1 LYTPYFTDIMRSF
14 VALSALLVVAT
25 AQTSSI
31 DLSDSTQTF
40 DIIPTSTPTPS
51 SIDDIDLNPTTIE
64 DVSGPIETSQACGQI
79 SELVAGESSEFPVVD
94 AELAHACLKS
104 LPFYSDDASSTIDE
118 IKKIVEFQSTLS
130 YLKDPPKGWP
140 NDAVDIVA
148 GLDKIKSDVESGQY
162 DNEFDFETDIASLM
176 VKAHDGHLGWNG
188 MAYAGIFRWRRS
200 SAFALVS
207 ASQDGSEVPQVWA
220 LEDFNGTVGYDPSPV
235 TQIDGKDVESFL
247 QDEAELNAYHDPDT
261 RYNAMFFSQAA
272 ENYGYFTSPRFYP
285 GATTNVTYENGTV
298 NTYNNGAIVLQP
310 ESWGYVSDAESLYQT
325 YIIPQTSSMRIKKRD
340 PAKMPL
346 HLENPRD
353 YEFRG
358 TFSQQHGSVPLLYPD
373 PVVAHSAEMVPLA
386 GFFINTGAGEIG
398 VLVATTFNTDD
409 VTGAQEFQ
417 AVVQE
422 YIAEAQSR
430 GVEKHIIDLRA
441 NNGGKVLSGYDMYL
455 QFFPS
460 QEPQTQ
466 NRYRGHRA
474 SEVFGENIS
483 SFKEINI
490 LNAELF
496 TSPFSNDAYLSS
508 TLEDFPDWNAM
519 YPPERFNNDK
529 FTALLKYNLSDA
541 LTTSSERTAVG
552 ITITGY
558 NERSNFTTDPFR
570 AEDII
575 LLTDGVCASTC
586 SIFTE
591 LMVQQSGV
599 RSLAVGGR
607 PTLGPMVAVGGT
619 KGTLVLPTTY
629 MEALSGYIVS
639 QFATSRSQA
648 NEWIEFLPAPAPIA
662 VMDASVN
669 FQDNIRAGFE
679 SAGVPTQFL
688 NDTASCRIWYEPEH
702 YFNVTKLWEK
712 VADVAFGNDGALDEG
727 ACVAGSVTNSE
738 QQQGKGDSNP
748 ESTGDGSAQGGG
760 DDEDAASGLR
770 VGWMGLL
777 VTVGAVALS
786 FCLM

>member
-1 LYTPYFTDIMRSF
+1 MRPF

-31 DLSDSTQTF
+31 DFSDSSQTF
-40 DIIPTSTPTPS
+40 DIVPTSTPTPS
-51 SIDDIDLNPTTIE
+51 SIDDIEVNPTTIE
-64 DVSGPIETSQACGQI
+64 DVSGPIETSEACGQI
-79 SELVAGESSEFPVVD
+79 AQLVSDDFSDFPAVD
-94 AELAHACLKS
+94 AELAYACLKS
-104 LPFYSDDASSTIDE
+104 LPFYADDASATIDE
-118 IKKIVEFQSTLS
+118 IKKGVEFQSTLS

-148 GLDKIKSDVESGQY
+148 GLDDIKNKVGSGQY
-162 DNEFDFETDIASLM
+162 NNEFDFETDIASLL

-207 ASQDGSEVPQVWA
+207 ASRDGSDVPQVWA

-235 TQIDGKDVESFL
+235 TQIDGRDVESFL
-247 QDEAELNAYHDPDT
+247 QDEANLNAYHDPDS

-285 GATTNVTYENGTV
+285 GATTNVTYENGTI
-298 NTYNNGAIVLQP
+298 NTYSNGALVLQP
-310 ESWGYVSDAESLYQT
+310 ESWGYVSDAESLYKT
-325 YIIPQTSSMRIKKRD
+325 YIVPQTSSMRIKKRD
-340 PAKMPL
+340 PTKMPL

-358 TFSQQHGSVPLLYPD
+358 TFAQQHASVPLLYPE
-373 PVVAHSAEMVPLA
+373 PVVAHSADQVPLA
-386 GFFINTGAGEIG
+386 GFFVNTGVGEIG
-398 VLVATTFNTDD
+398 VLVVTTFNTED
-409 VTGAQEFQ
+409 VAGAQEFQ

-422 YIAEAQSR
+422 YISEAKSR
-430 GVEKHIIDLRA
+430 GVEKIIIDLRA

-455 QFFPS
+455 QFFPT
-460 QEPQTQ
+460 QQPQTQ

-483 SFKEINI
+483 SFKQINI

-508 TLEDFPDWNAM
+508 TGDEFSDWNAM

-529 FTALLKYNLSDA
+529 FTALLKYNLSDP

-552 ITITGY
+552 ITMTGY

-586 SIFTE
+586 SIFVE

-599 RSLAVGGR
+599 RSLAIGGR
-607 PTLGPMVAVGGT
+607 PNFGPMVAVGGT
-619 KGTLVLPTTY
+619 KGTLVIPTLY
-629 MEALSGYIVS
+629 MEALTTYVTAE
-639 QFATSRSQA
+639 FASSRSEA
-648 NEWIEFLPAPAPIA
+648 NDWAQFLPTAPPIA

-702 YFNVTKLWEK
+702 YFNVTRLWEK
-712 VADVAFGNDGALDEG
+712 AANVAFGNNGGMDES
-727 ACVAGSVTNSE
+727 ACVAGSVTSSD
-738 QQQGKGDSNP
+738 QQQGKGDTNP
-748 ESTGDGSAQGGG
+748 ESTGDGSAQGG

-770 VGWMGLL
+770 VGWTGLL
-777 VTVGAVALS
+777 ATVGAVTLS

>member
-1 LYTPYFTDIMRSF
+1 MRSF
-14 VALSALLVVAT
+14 IALSALLAVAT
-25 AQTSSI
+25 AQSVTATDASQS
-31 DLSDSTQTF
+31 F
-40 DIIPTSTPTPS
+40 DIVPTSTPTPS
-51 SIDDIDLNPTTIE
+51 SIDDIDLDPTTTE
-64 DVSGPIETSQACGQI
+64 NVSGPIETSQACGDI
-79 SELVAGESSEFPVVD
+79 AELVADDFSEFPVVD
-94 AELAHACLKS
+94 AALAYACLKS
-104 LPFYSDDASSTIDE
+104 LPFYSTSASSTVDE
-118 IKKIVEFQSTLS
+118 IKKMVEFQSTLN

-148 GLDKIKSDVESGQY
+148 GLDSIKSNVESGQY
-162 DNEFDFETDIASLM
+162 SNEFDFENDIASLM

-188 MAYAGIFRWRRS
+188 MAYAGVFRWRRS

-207 ASQDGSEVPQVWA
+207 ASRDGSEMPQIWA
-220 LEDFNGTVGYDPSPV
+220 LGDFNGTVDYEPSPV
-235 TQIDGKDVESFL
+235 TQIDGRDVVQFL
-247 QDEAELNAYHDPDT
+247 TDEANLNSYHDPDT
-261 RYNAMFFSQAA
+261 RFNAMFFSQAA

-285 GATTNVTYENGTV
+285 GSTTNITFENGTTD
-298 NTYNNGAIVLQP
+298 TYSNGAIVVDPQTW
-310 ESWGYVSDAESLYQT
+310 SYVSDPESFYDT
-325 YIIPQTSSMRIKKRD
+325 YIRPETSSFRVKKRD
-340 PAKMPL
+340 PTKLPM

-358 TFSQQHGSVPLLYPD
+358 TFAQQHGSVPLLYPD
-373 PVVAHSAEMVPLA
+373 PVVAHSADQVPLA
-386 GFFINTGAGEIG
+386 GFFINTNAGEIG
-398 VLVATTFNTDD
+398 VLVATTFNTED
-409 VTGAQEFQ
+409 VAGAQEFQ
-417 AVVQE
+417 AVIQE
-422 YIAEAQSR
+422 YISQAQSR
-430 GVEKHIIDLRA
+430 GVEKHIIDIRA

-474 SEVFGENIS
+474 SEVYGESIS
-483 SFKEINI
+483 SFKEINL

-508 TLEDFPDWNAM
+508 TGEDFPDWKAM

-529 FTALLKYNLSDA
+529 FTALLKYNLSDP
-541 LTTSSERTAVG
+541 LTTSNERTAVG
-552 ITITGY
+552 ITMTGY
-558 NERSNFTTDPFR
+558 NSRSNFTTDPFR

-599 RSLAVGGR
+599 RSLAIGGR
-607 PTLGPMVAVGGT
+607 PSLGPMVAVGGT
-619 KGTLVLPTTY
+619 KGTLVIPSLY
-629 MEALSGYIVS
+629 MEALSEYVTS
-639 QFATSRSQA
+639 QFASSRSEA
-648 NEWIEFLPAPAPIA
+648 NDWAEFLPSTPPIA
-662 VMDASVN
+662 VIDASVN

-688 NDTASCRIWYEPEH
+688 NDTASCRIWYEPED
-702 YFNVTKLWEK
+702 YFNVTRLWEK
-712 VADVAFGNDGALDEG
+712 TANVAFGNNGGMDEG
-727 ACVAGSVTNSE
+727 ACVAGSVTNKE

-748 ESTGDGSAQGGG
+748 ESSGDGSAQGGD

-770 VGWMGLL
+770 VGWVHLL
-777 VTVGAVALS
+777 VSVGAVALS